1 MLYFAYGSNLN
12 QKQMKIRCK
21 DSYFIKSISLKG
33 YSLTFRSKYGA
44 ADIEKKMGKK
54 VYGAL
59 YLISK
64 TAERKLDIYEECPTL
79 YKKMFFKYD
88 NKKVMTYIMVKKTKL
103 VHPTTRYLNI
113 IKQGYKDCKLNMK
126 SLNAALLPVKHLQR

>member
-44 ADIEKKMGKK
+44 ADIEKKKNSK
-54 VYGAL
+54 VIGAL
-59 YLISK
+59 YEISK
-64 TAERKLDIYEECPTL
+64 SDEKRLDIYEEYPIL
-79 YKKMFFKYD
+79 YKKMYFNYY
-88 NKKVMTYIMVKKTKL
+88 NNEIMTYIMVKKSTYKK
-103 VHPTTRYLNI
+103 PTEGYLNTI
-113 IKQGYKDCKLNMK
+113 IEGYKDCKLDK
-126 SLNAALLPVKHLQR
+126 KYLYKALRPSW

>member
-44 ADIEKKMGKK
+44 ADIEKKK
-54 VYGAL
+54 
-59 YLISK
+59 IQ
-64 TAERKLDIYEECPTL
+64 KL
-79 YKKMFFKYD
+79 
-88 NKKVMTYIMVKKTKL
+88 
-103 VHPTTRYLNI
+103 
-113 IKQGYKDCKLNMK
+113 
-126 SLNAALLPVKHLQR
+126 

>member
-44 ADIEKKMGKK
+44 ADIKKKK
-54 VYGAL
+54 IQKL
-59 YLISK
+59 W
-64 TAERKLDIYEECPTL
+64 ERY
-79 YKKMFFKYD
+79 
-88 NKKVMTYIMVKKTKL
+88 
-103 VHPTTRYLNI
+103 
-113 IKQGYKDCKLNMK
+113 MK
-126 SLNAALLPVKHLQR
+126 FQNQMKNV

>member
-44 ADIEKKMGKK
+44 ADIEIKKNSK
-54 VYGAL
+54 VMGAL
-59 YLISK
+59 YEISK
-64 TAERKLDIYEECPTL
+64 SDEKRLDIYEEYPIL
-79 YKKMFFKYD
+79 YKKMYFNYY
-88 NKKVMTYIMVKKTKL
+88 NNEIMTYIMVKKLTYKK
-103 VHPTTRYLNI
+103 PTERYLNTI
-113 IKQGYKDCKLNMK
+113 IEGYKDCKLDK
-126 SLNAALLPVKHLQR
+126 KYLNKALRPSW